1 MSPDTPG
8 TVPGVEMEP
17 RPEPPPAPPTQ
28 ADREAAAERLA
39 DAAGDG
45 RLTLQEFSDR
55 VGVVWG
61 SDDRAELERATA
73 DIARAPA
80 VGSTRTVS
88 TVVSI
93 MGDQRRSGR
102 WRLPAKVRGWCLMGD
117 IHLDLRSVVCAE
129 PEVEITTWTL
139 MGDLHVVVPDGVEVE
154 LRGFD
159 LLGDRELRLAPVPR
173 VAGTP
178 LIRIKAYTMMGD
190 VTVRSDGVAESVPG
204 WRRWLLGEHS
214 LEVPGHT
221 PHRRQL
227 PEK

>member
-1 MSPDTPG
+1 
-8 TVPGVEMEP
+8 MEP
-17 RPEPPPAPPTQ
+17 RPGTPPAPLTD
-28 ADREAAAERLA
+28 ADREAAAERLT
-39 DAAGDG
+39 DAAGAG
-45 RLTLQEFSDR
+45 RLTLEEFSDR

-61 SDDRAELERATA
+61 SESRAELERATA
-73 DIARAPA
+73 GIERPPP

-102 WRLPAKVRGWCLMGD
+102 WRLPARVRGWCLMGD

-178 LIRIKAYTMMGD
+178 LIRVRAYTLMGD
-190 VTVRSDGVAESVPG
+190 VTVRSSGVAESVPG
-204 WRRWLLGEHS
+204 WRRWLLGEAS
-214 LEVPGHT
+214 PEVPARDLHH
-221 PHRRQL
+221 PHRGL